1 MKKYAKRGLGLLLT
15 VAMIF
20 SLAACGNKQDE
31 KESKQPEKETKEFL
45 WVPEFINATVG
56 DRFYDAVAKG
66 DKLYYMDYQW
76 DAATETS
83 SYSLVAILIEDGS
96 ESSRINFSQP
106 EEESEEEK
114 PANDKR
120 SGSSRNVSRFMIDEQ
135 GNVITVETVY
145 HWTETSSSREYL
157 LCKYN
162 PQGERLFE
170 QDFSGRLKE
179 DDYLERSAMDGEGRI
194 YLTGDST
201 VYLFDA
207 ECNYQGTVDMDGGD
221 TYTRALGPARD
232 GRMFL
237 LMDNWSS
244 NKTVLQE
251 IDFDKKSLGQ
261 SYEMNLS
268 VNSNTLALGVE
279 KSFLLYDSNGLYEYD
294 LETQTS
300 EMLLD
305 WLDCDING
313 SYVNLVHSMDDGRIF
328 VAGYDWG
335 SESADFTLLTKK
347 PAAEVPEKITLV
359 LGSYNA
365 DYRMRNAIVNFN
377 KSNDRYHISM
387 RSYFDNNNVTYSGD
401 TSNYEEVRD
410 EALTRMNNDITSDNC
425 PDLLLLNSSL
435 DTSRYA
441 KKGVFEDL
449 GVYLDNSTK
458 LNRSDFFENVLEG
471 STYDGVLVAIPKTFT
486 INTIA
491 GKTSDLGTEP
501 GWTMAELL
509 AFADKHPGADLFANC
524 TKSNALSI
532 MLQYNLENFVD
543 WESGKC
549 TFDQEEFVNILEF
562 AARFPE
568 SFEYD
573 EDAPS
578 YPVRIANGEVLLE
591 PCYIYDFNSI
601 QVEDAIFGGEVAY
614 IGYPNS
620 NGDSGTYLETGS
632 GLAITTKCSDKEG
645 AWTFMEYYLSSEQER
660 YSSGFPSNKK
670 AFAEARAKAT
680 EIKYILDENGEKV
693 LDENGEPMM
702 EGAGGGIGY
711 GNDWMYNYHVTTD
724 DEADRLE
731 ALIKIARTYTGTDS
745 EIMKIIT
752 EETEAFFKG
761 QRSAEDV
768 ARNIQNRAQL
778 YVNENM

>member
-1 MKKYAKRGLGLLLT
+1 MKKYAKRGLGLLL
-15 VAMIF
+15 AMIMIF
-20 SLAACGNKQDE
+20 SCTACGNKQGE

-45 WVPEFINATVG
+45 WVPEFLDVTVG
-56 DRFYDAVAKG
+56 DRFYDAVVKG

-76 DAATETS
+76 DPATEKS
-83 SYSLVAILIEDGS
+83 STSLVALLIEGGS
-96 ESSRINFSQP
+96 ESSRIDFTQP
-106 EEESEEEK
+106 EEEESDEEK
-114 PANDKR
+114 SDKDER
-120 SGSSRNVSRFMIDEQ
+120 SSSRNVSRFMIDEQ
-135 GNVITVETVY
+135 GNVTTVETVY
-145 HWTETSSSREYL
+145 HWTETSSSREYFM
-157 LCKYN
+157 CKYD

-170 QDFSGRLKE
+170 QDFSGRIGE
-179 DDYLERSAMDGEGRI
+179 DDYLDKGAMDGEGRI
-194 YLTGDST
+194 YLTGDSS

-207 ECNYQGTVDMDGGD
+207 EGNYQGTVAVNGGD
-221 TYTRALGPARD
+221 TYIRSLGAARD

-237 LMDNWSS
+237 LMNNWNS
-244 NKTVLQE
+244 NTTVLQE

-261 SYEMNLS
+261 SYEIDIS

-305 WLDCDING
+305 WLDCDVNG
-313 SYVNLVHSMDDGRIF
+313 SYVNLVHAMDDGRIF
-328 VAGYDWG
+328 VVAYDWG
-335 SESADFTLLTKK
+335 DESADFTLLTKK
-347 PAAEVPEKITLV
+347 PAAEVPEKVTLV
-359 LGSYNA
+359 MGSFTS
-365 DYRMRNAIVNFN
+365 DYGIRNAIVKFN

-387 RSYFDNNNVTYSGD
+387 RSYFDYNSVVYSGE
-401 TSNYEEVRD
+401 TSNYEDVRND
-410 EALTRMNNDITSDNC
+410 ALTRMNNDLTSDNC
-425 PDLLLLNSSL
+425 PDLLVLNNGL
-435 DTSRYA
+435 DTSKYA

-449 GVYLDNSTK
+449 GGYLDNSAK

-471 STYDGVLVAIPKTFT
+471 STYDGVLVAIPKTFS
-486 INTIA
+486 IQTIA
-491 GKTSDLGTEP
+491 GKASDLGTEP

-509 AFADKHPGADLFANC
+509 AFADKHPKADLFANG
-524 TKSNALSI
+524 TKSYALSI
-532 MLQYNLENFVD
+532 ILQYNLANFVD

-549 TFDQEEFVNILEF
+549 SFDQEEFVNILEF

-645 AWTFMEYYLSSEQER
+645 AWNFMEHYLSAEQER
-660 YSSGFPSNKK
+660 YSGGFPSNKK

-680 EIKYILDENGEKV
+680 EIKYILDENGEKI
-693 LDENGEPMM
+693 LDENGEPLT
-702 EGAGGGIGY
+702 EGGGGGIGY
-711 GNDWMYNYHVTTD
+711 GDDWTYMYHVTTD

-731 ALIKIARTYTGTDS
+731 ALIKIAKTYTGTDS

-752 EETEAFFKG
+752 EESEAFFKG
-761 QRSAEDV
+761 QRNAKDV
-768 ARNIQNRAQL
+768 AGIIQNRAQV